1 MHYAKPLVDSITS
14 NRISCIT
21 NSVLF
26 GRKRS
31 CIFSQV
37 WSNTIANVALNW
49 AKTCT
54 VGHNGKTGYG
64 ENLYFHTIRD
74 KSQERDLIERGI
86 KAWYD
91 EYTLW
96 NWSTGFTTPTG
107 HYTQVDIMFKIMLFS
122 EI

>member
-1 MHYAKPLVDSITS
+1 MGVLGLLLALHMVDFVYCGQYDNFMVQEHNKFRRMEAKKGAANIE
-14 NRISCIT
+14 
-21 NSVLF
+21 
-26 GRKRS
+26 KM
-31 CIFSQV
+31 V

-74 KSQERDLIERGI
+74 KGQERDLIERGI

-107 HYTQVDIMFKIMLFS
+107 HYTQ
-122 EI
+122 